1 MMTSNNNHYAH
12 FRDITLND
20 LNFKKFLFYRPVFS
34 KDVRAQAHFNIN
46 GKVQMKIN
54 SVCKMCFRMCLSKQ
68 KSTNQRSF
76 LEDAEM
82 WSECLGAHL
91 LIKSL

>member
-1 MMTSNNNHYAH
+1 MLDH
-12 FRDITLND
+12 F
-20 LNFKKFLFYRPVFS
+20 S
-34 KDVRAQAHFNIN
+34 IN

-68 KSTNQRSF
+68 KSTNQRSV
-76 LEDAEM
+76 LEGAEM
-82 WSECLGAHL
+82 GSECLGAHL